1 MNKPFFQ
8 SKKMLLAAAASLA
21 VAGCGGAATEKS
33 AKPERP
39 STPYSTAE
47 SEDLNPP
54 PAAAIAADRAV
65 AHRQGAA
72 GKIILCN
79 GQGQGAEK
87 EPHPGP
93 EFLPVDKI
101 DEAAA
106 RIVRNFP
113 AAVED
118 LPVELIVDELEL
130 PLSQNIELKML
141 IVNFIQGGIIQGA
154 FRRR

>member
-54 PAAAIAADRAV
+54 PAAESSISAVREVTGSTVSSMSGITRA
-65 AHRQGAA
+65 
-72 GKIILCN
+72 
-79 GQGQGAEK
+79 EM
-87 EPHPGP
+87 
-93 EFLPVDKI
+93 
-101 DEAAA
+101 
-106 RIVRNFP
+106 
-113 AAVED
+113 
-118 LPVELIVDELEL
+118 
-130 PLSQNIELKML
+130 LKALFWMP
-141 IVNFIQGGIIQGA
+141 
-154 FRRR
+154 